1 MQKMFGRGFKDW
13 RYPVFFFCSFEKI
26 VITLNMSAY
35 NSHSPPEGGLSA
47 KPIFRF
53 C

>member
-13 RYPVFFFCSFEKI
+13 RHPVFFCPFEKI
-26 VITLNMSAY
+26 VIVLNMSAY
-35 NSHSPPEGGLSA
+35 YSHSPPEGGLSA